1 LNILQNLQYN
11 EKGLNFFIFNP
22 LMDRLK
28 QTITEWVKLDKD
40 AAELRQRMKK
50 INQSKKLISAQLLDI
65 MKERK
70 IDEFDLNTEGKLVRQ
85 TKKTKQPINKK
96 QLMASLTKYY
106 EDEDNA
112 QKITEYILS
121 SRAEKYSENICKK

>member
-1 LNILQNLQYN
+1 
-11 EKGLNFFIFNP
+11 
-22 LMDRLK
+22 MDRLK
-28 QTITEWVKLDKD
+28 QTITEWVKLDKE
-40 AAELRQRMKK
+40 AAELRQRIKK
-50 INQSKKLISAQLLDI
+50 INQTKKGVSALLLDI

-96 QLMASLTKYY
+96 QLITSLTKYY

>member
-1 LNILQNLQYN
+1 
-11 EKGLNFFIFNP
+11 
-22 LMDRLK
+22 MDKLK
-28 QTITEWVKLDKD
+28 QTITEWVKLDKEST
-40 AAELRQRMKK
+40 ELRQRIKK
-50 INQSKKLISAQLLDI
+50 INQNKKGISAQLLEI

-70 IDEFDLNTEGKLVRQ
+70 IDEFDLNTEGKLIRQ

-96 QLMASLTKYY
+96 QLLGSLTKYY

-121 SRAEKYSENICKK
+121 ARSEKYSENICKK